1 MITADHPL
9 IQLLALIDMVWI
21 EAEART
27 VKRGAPK
34 HYSEKT
40 LFKVYLVSLLKQ
52 LWAHRSLG
60 RYLASMPPVA
70 SACGLVHI
78 PDRRTLDRRLAEI
91 APQAEAQIQAL
102 GLVLSLEGVTDA
114 TVAAS
119 DGSAFATPGPVWHK
133 ADKAAGIIPEGLHGV
148 DQEADWMQSTYHGW
162 VYGYKAHVSISV
174 APTTVRVVL
183 GACVTGSA
191 CESHVLQARVNA
203 LPPLLQFLLLDA
215 GYDDGDLIA
224 GCAER
229 GIAVVAPLSKP
240 IGKSTPQDRRDR
252 AAYLASPQGK
262 ARYRQ
267 RGSSIEPFFGTIKDF
282 FHLDPL
288 PLQGKTNAASLILLA
303 LYAWNLIVLFNFVN
317 DRPLGVVKPL
327 LDLLGFMPH
336 PQLFGND
343 PSCPTKTR
351 NFGWHLSRSAR

>member
-21 EAEART
+21 EAEPGQ
-27 VKRGAPK
+27 VKRGVPK
-34 HYSEKT
+34 FYSEKT

-52 LWAHRSLG
+52 LWAHRSVW
-60 RYLASMPPVA
+60 RYLSSMPGVA
-70 SACGLVHI
+70 VACGLARL
-78 PDRRTLDRRLAEI
+78 PDRRTLDRRLAAI
-91 APQAEAQIQAL
+91 AAQAEAQIQAL
-102 GLVLSLEGVTDA
+102 GLALSLEAVTDA

-133 ADKAAGIIPEGLHGV
+133 QDKEAGMIPKGLHGV
-148 DQEADWMQSTYHGW
+148 DTEADWIQSTYHGW

-183 GACVTGSA
+183 GGTVTGSA
-191 CESHVLQARVNA
+191 CESHVLQARVKD
-203 LPPLLQFLLLDA
+203 LSPLVRTLLLDA

-224 GCAER
+224 TCAR
-229 GIAVVAPLSKP
+229 CGIEVLAPLSKP
-240 IGKSTPQDRRDR
+240 VGKSTPQTRRDR
-252 AAYLASPQGK
+252 AAYLVSPQGQ

-267 RGSSIEPFFGTIKDF
+267 RGTSIEPFFGTIKAL

-288 PLQGKTNAASLILLA
+288 PRQGKTNASVFILLA

-317 DRPLGVVKPL
+317 DRPLGAVKPV
-327 LDLLGFMPH
+327 LDVL
-336 PQLFGND
+336 
-343 PSCPTKTR
+343 
-351 NFGWHLSRSAR
+351 